1 MKTSV
6 RVAVILTI
14 GVFAMSSAAIFIRF
28 AQADGI
34 PSLVIAAYRLGIA
47 TLALTIPAIRQHA
60 WQDYAKLSW
69 RDGLLL
75 ITSGLLLGLHF
86 ATWITSLE
94 HTSVASSV
102 VLVTT
107 TPLWIGLLSPLLLG
121 EPTSR
126 LAWVGML
133 LAMIGGSIIGLSD
146 WTGGETG
153 SLTGN
158 GLALSGAFLVAGYLM
173 IGRSVRAKLRLIPY
187 LWVVYGTAAALLA
200 GWSAVQ
206 RLPFTGFPLQT
217 YGWLVALGLIPQ
229 LVGHSAAN
237 YAVRHISATL
247 VGVTS
252 LGEPIGSTI
261 LATLLLD
268 ERPTL
273 VQMIGGALILGGIAL
288 ASVTEERRRPGETQA
303 DPPAIPSNHT
313 AS

>member
-1 MKTSV
+1 MKQPV
-6 RVAVILTI
+6 RIALILFI
-14 GVFAMSSAAIFIRF
+14 GVFAMSSAAIFIRY

-47 TLALTIPAIRQHA
+47 TLALSIPAIRRRA

-69 RDGLLL
+69 KEGGLL

-94 HTSVASSV
+94 YTSVASSV

-121 EPTSR
+121 ERTSR
-126 LAWVGML
+126 LTWVGML
-133 LAMIGGSIIGLSD
+133 LAMVGGSIIGLSD
-146 WTGGETG
+146 WTGGEAGT
-153 SLTGN
+153 LTGN

-173 IGRSVRAKLRLIPY
+173 IGRSVREKLRLIPY
-187 LWVVYGTAAALLA
+187 LWVVYGTAAALLITWA
-200 GWSAVQ
+200 AVQ

-229 LVGHSAAN
+229 LIGHSAAN
-237 YAVRHISATL
+237 YAVRYISATL

-261 LATLLLD
+261 LAMLLLD
-268 ERPTL
+268 ERPSPI
-273 VQMIGGALILGGIAL
+273 QIIGGALILGGIAL
-288 ASVTEERRRPGETQA
+288 ASVTEESRKPRNTQA
-303 DPPAIPSNHT
+303 DPPVIPSNHT